1 MVNQFIS
8 KDSKYAQALV
18 SDAFLN
24 NKNVYD
30 MRDDYIKQVAN
41 YYQKEKILEKKGI
54 TVEKLNRS
62 IESGS
67 LIKSAIKNVKPKA
80 NAEAKAKDKS
90 KAKSQNVAGK

>member
-1 MVNQFIS
+1 MRCS
-8 KDSKYAQALV
+8 LV
-18 SDAFLN
+18 LMRLRVFLP
-24 NKNVYD
+24 

-41 YYQKEKILEKKGI
+41 YFQKEKILEKKGI
-54 TVEKLNRS
+54 TVEKLNRA